1 MSDFQFSIT
10 AGETLE
16 GGRIVGFNGQYA
28 DNATTSPAGITSGY
42 AESGE
47 VTTLVNGGLYVCD
60 SDGAITVGLP
70 VQATTDGKVTSAAA
84 TLRNAWILGTAMK
97 AASGGKV
104 LVMFRPYF
112 LPNNPGA

>member
-16 GGRIVGFNGQYA
+16 PGRIVGFNGQYA
-28 DNATTSPAGITSGY
+28 DNNDVSPAGITSGY

-60 SDGAITVGLP
+60 SDGAIAVGVL
-70 VQATTDGKVTSAAA
+70 VMATTDGKVTSAAA
-84 TLRNAWILGTAMK
+84 VTDTAWILGQAFK

-104 LVMFRPYF
+104 LVMYRPFYI
-112 LPNNPGA
+112 PAPAP